1 MSFAHICGHVGLWP
15 ERAYFSVDFG
25 WGGEESQHGG
35 EATCL
40 CAQEKQDEIG
50 TEGRGE
56 GGSGE
61 AKVVARLQNT
71 QKGFICPD
79 KQIPQPPPRGRQ
91 GQ

>member
-1 MSFAHICGHVGLWP
+1 MSFAHICSHVGLWP
-15 ERAYFSVDFG
+15 EQAYFSVAFG

-56 GGSGE
+56 GGVWGGQSGGKAAE
-61 AKVVARLQNT
+61 T
-71 QKGFICPD
+71 QKGFFA
-79 KQIPQPPPRGRQ
+79 QIRRPQPPPRGRQ
-91 GQ
+91 GP